1 MIGALAALML
11 GAAQPPP
18 PPGQACAR
26 SLQAMYGAVRVAQI
40 CAGVGSDV
48 CYVAAARGLTFQRAA
63 DLCRHVGSD
72 ACMRAAGVQHT
83 LQRSADICRQVDEV
97 CFVETHRWMTLDGAA
112 QRCRIG
118 NP

>member
-11 GAAQPPP
+11 GAAQPAP

-26 SLQAMYGAVRVAQI
+26 SLRAMYTPVRVAQI

-48 CYVAAARGLTFQRAA
+48 CYVAASRMLTFQRAA
-63 DLCRHVGSD
+63 DLCRHVRSD
-72 ACMRAAGVQHT
+72 ACMRAAGAYYT
-83 LQRSADICRQVDEV
+83 LHWSADICRQVDEV
-97 CFVETHRWMTLDGAA
+97 CFAETHRWTTLNGAA